1 MSAVRLYL
9 HYICVTFVCYSSNR
23 CHVIAADMR
32 HIRDSA
38 STYLLGSLV
47 TLNVVEL
54 VPHRERDGGDAYL
67 VTRLSTQVRETQS
80 KRGRQASL
88 TEH

>member
-1 MSAVRLYL
+1 MMSVVRLYL

-23 CHVIAADMR
+23 CHLIAADMR
-32 HIRDSA
+32 HIQDSA

-54 VPHRERDGGDAYL
+54 VPAMERDGGDAYL
-67 VTRLSTQVRETQS
+67 VTRRSTKALET
-80 KRGRQASL
+80 
-88 TEH
+88 